1 MKKLPLLFL
10 SLLLAVSYSHVIAQ
24 ALRDPTRPQTG
35 GSSKALGKTT
45 PAPPPMPRLQM
56 VLIGTERSTVVI
68 DGEVLQVGEMFNGMQ
83 IETILPDAVVVKT
96 RKGLRTLPLY
106 VP

>member
-1 MKKLPLLFL
+1 MKKLPTLFL
-10 SLLLAVSYSHVIAQ
+10 SLLLTLTCSHVFAQ
-24 ALRDPTRPQTG
+24 ALHDPTRPQN
-35 GSSKALGKTT
+35 GSGNKAVVRAV

-56 VLIGTERSTVVI
+56 VLIGAGRSTVVI
-68 DGEVLQVGEMFNGMQ
+68 DGEVLQLGEMFNNMQ